1 MFVFFTI
8 FFPVGILVTLAFV
21 QIGPIRTKNGDKHK
35 LEAEVHLN
43 LHGIVAVKSA
53 TVSLCRLRDCP
64 VFFLSNF

>member
-1 MFVFFTI
+1 
-8 FFPVGILVTLAFV
+8 VTLAFV